1 MEETVKK
8 GIEVFIK
15 LSRKEKSKHICVW
28 VVILFFFLFLY
39 LFNQGIE
46 KKELIEENGN
56 QFEKAEVVEVVSE
69 KRNKDGSQQGTQM
82 IKVRLKSGEFKGE
95 VIEAT
100 NIDSYL
106 YGADCKVGTKV
117 IVQVSEYNGKVSAS
131 VYNYNRTA
139 ILFTMIGVFLFALV
153 LIGRRKGF
161 TSALGLIFTF
171 VCILYLYLPMLYLG
185 VSPFLSAV
193 IVTIL
198 TTLVTMYFIGGF
210 SKKTL
215 CAIIGTVGGVV
226 IAGVSASL
234 FGKLGHITGYN
245 VGDIETLLYIGQ
257 NSKLQIGGLLFSGI
271 LIASLG
277 AVMDVAM
284 SISTT
289 IEELHYHNPHLTRQ
303 ELFKSG
309 IKIGGDM
316 MGTMS
321 NTLIL
326 AFTGGSLSTL
336 MIFYAYDMP
345 FLQMMNSYEMGIEI
359 IQGIAGSLGVILTVP
374 FVSAIAAM
382 YMGRKTTESCEL
394 Q

>member
-1 MEETVKK
+1 MKK
-8 GIEVFIK
+8 SIEVFRS
-15 LSRKEKSKHICVW
+15 LSRKEKWQHFCVW
-28 VVILFFFLFLY
+28 GAIFLFL
-39 LFNQGIE
+39 LFLYFFNRGID
-46 KKELIEENGN
+46 KKELVEGNGN
-56 QFEKAEVVEVVSE
+56 QFERAEVVEIVSE
-69 KRNKDGSQQGTQM
+69 NRNADGSQQGTQE

-95 VIEAT
+95 VVEAT

-106 YGADCKVGTKV
+106 YGADCKVGTSV
-117 IVQVSEYNGKVSAS
+117 IVQVSAYDGKISAS
-131 VYNYNRTA
+131 VYNYNRTS
-139 ILFTMIGVFLFALV
+139 ILFAMIGVFLFTLV

-171 VCILYLYLPMLYLG
+171 ICILYLYLPMMYLG
-185 VSPFLSAV
+185 ASPFLSAV
-193 IVTIL
+193 VVTVL

-226 IAGVSASL
+226 MAGVSASL

-245 VGDIETLLYIGQ
+245 VSDIETLLYIGQ

-289 IEELHYHNPHLTRQ
+289 IEELHYHNPNLTKK

-345 FLQMMNSYEMGIEI
+345 FLQMINSYEMGIEI
-359 IQGIAGSLGVILTVP
+359 VQGIAGSLGVILTVP
-374 FVSAIAAM
+374 LVSAVASM
-382 YMGRKTTESCEL
+382 YMGRKTTG
-394 Q
+394 

>member
-1 MEETVKK
+1 MEDIVKK
-8 GIEVFIK
+8 SIKLFRKLNGKEKVKHILVWMGIVLFLVFIY
-15 LSRKEKSKHICVW
+15 
-28 VVILFFFLFLY
+28 F
-39 LFNQGIE
+39 FNQGID
-46 KKELIEENGN
+46 KKKLIEENGN
-56 QFEKAEVVEVVSE
+56 QFEKAEVVEIVSE
-69 KRNKDGSQQGTQM
+69 KRNEDGSQQGTQ
-82 IKVRLKSGEFKGE
+82 ILKVCLKSGKFKGNI
-95 VIEAT
+95 VEAT

-106 YGADCKVGTKV
+106 YGADCEVGLPV
-117 IVQVSEYNGKVSAS
+117 IVQVSEYDGQLSAS
-131 VYNYNRTA
+131 VYNYNRMT
-139 ILFTMIGVFLFALV
+139 ILFVMIGIFLLALM
-153 LIGRRKGF
+153 LIGKRKGF

-185 VSPFLSAV
+185 YSPFLSAV

-215 CAIIGTVGGVV
+215 CSIIGTVGGVV
-226 IAGVSASL
+226 IAGLFASL

-245 VGDIETLLYIGQ
+245 VEDIETLLYIGQ
-257 NSKLQIGGLLFSGI
+257 NSKRQIGGLLFSGI

-289 IEELHYHNPHLTRQ
+289 IEELHYHNPYMTKKA
-303 ELFKSG
+303 LFKSG

-336 MIFYAYDMP
+336 MIFYAYDIP
-345 FLQMMNSYEMGIEI
+345 FLQMMNSYEIGIEI
-359 IQGIAGSLGVILTVP
+359 MQGIAGSLGVILTVP
-374 FVSAIAAM
+374 LVSMIAAL
-382 YMGRKTTESCEL
+382 YMGKNNS
-394 Q
+394 

>member
-1 MEETVKK
+1 MEDIVKK
-8 GIEVFIK
+8 SIETFRN
-15 LSRKEKSKHICVW
+15 LSRREKTKHFCVW
-28 VVILFFFLFLY
+28 IAIFLFLLFLY
-39 LFNQGIE
+39 FFNQGID
-46 KKELIEENGN
+46 KKELIEDNGN
-56 QFEKAEVVEVVSE
+56 QFERAEVVEIISE
-69 KRNKDGSQQGTQM
+69 NRNKDGSQQGTQT

-95 VIEAT
+95 VVEAT

-106 YGADCKVGTKV
+106 YGADCKVGTSV
-117 IVQVSEYNGKVSAS
+117 IVQVSEYDGQISAS
-131 VYNYNRTA
+131 VYNYNRTM
-139 ILFTMIGVFLFALV
+139 ILFAMIGVFLLSLV

-171 VCILYLYLPMLYLG
+171 ICILYLYLPMMYLG
-185 VSPFLSAV
+185 ASPFLSAV
-193 IVTIL
+193 VVTVLI
-198 TTLVTMYFIGGF
+198 TLVTMYFIGGF

-234 FGKLGHITGYN
+234 FGKWGHITGYN
-245 VGDIETLLYIGQ
+245 VSDIETLLYLGQ

-289 IEELHYHNPHLTRQ
+289 IEELHYHNPHLTRH

-326 AFTGGSLSTL
+326 AFTGGLLSTL

-359 IQGIAGSLGVILTVP
+359 MQGIAGSLGVILTVP
-374 FVSAIAAM
+374 LVSAVAAM
-382 YMGRKTTESCEL
+382 YMGRKGC
-394 Q
+394 QV

>member
-1 MEETVKK
+1 MEDIVKK
-8 GIEVFIK
+8 SIKLFRKLNGKEKVKHILVWMGIVLFLVFIY
-15 LSRKEKSKHICVW
+15 
-28 VVILFFFLFLY
+28 F
-39 LFNQGIE
+39 FNQGID
-46 KKELIEENGN
+46 KKKLIEENGN
-56 QFEKAEVVEVVSE
+56 QFEKAEVVEIVSE
-69 KRNKDGSQQGTQM
+69 KRNEDGSQQGTQ
-82 IKVRLKSGEFKGE
+82 ILKVCLKSGKFKGNI
-95 VIEAT
+95 VEAT

-106 YGADCKVGTKV
+106 YGADCEVGLPV
-117 IVQVSEYNGKVSAS
+117 IVQVSEYDGQLSAS
-131 VYNYNRTA
+131 VYNYNRMT
-139 ILFTMIGVFLFALV
+139 ILFVMIGIFLLALM
-153 LIGRRKGF
+153 LIGKRKGF

-185 VSPFLSAV
+185 YSPFLSAV

-215 CAIIGTVGGVV
+215 CSIIGTVGGVV
-226 IAGVSASL
+226 ITGLFASL

-245 VGDIETLLYIGQ
+245 VEDIETLLYIGQ

-289 IEELHYHNPHLTRQ
+289 IEELHYHNPYMTKKA
-303 ELFKSG
+303 LFKSG

-336 MIFYAYDMP
+336 MIFYAYDIP
-345 FLQMMNSYEMGIEI
+345 FLQMMNSYEIGIEI
-359 IQGIAGSLGVILTVP
+359 MQGIAGSLGVILTVP
-374 FVSAIAAM
+374 LVSMIAAL
-382 YMGRKTTESCEL
+382 YMGKNNS
-394 Q
+394 

>member
-1 MEETVKK
+1 MEEFVKER
-8 GIEVFIK
+8 IESFRS
-15 LSRKEKSKHICVW
+15 LSKKEKSKHLCVW
-28 VVILFFFLFLY
+28 GMIFLFL
-39 LFNQGIE
+39 LFLCFFNKRIE

-56 QFEKAEVVEVVSE
+56 QFEKAEVVEIISE
-69 KRNKDGSQQGTQM
+69 NRNEDGSQQGTQK
-82 IKVRLKSGEFKGE
+82 IKVCLKSGEFKGE
-95 VIEAT
+95 VVEAT

-106 YGADCKVGTKV
+106 YGADCKEGTSV
-117 IVQVSEYNGKVSAS
+117 VVQISEYNGQISAS
-131 VYNYNRTA
+131 VYNYNRTM
-139 ILFTMIGVFLFALV
+139 ILFVMIGIFLLTLV

-193 IVTIL
+193 VVTIL

-245 VGDIETLLYIGQ
+245 VSDIETLLYIGQ

-289 IEELHYHNPHLTRQ
+289 IEELHYHNPQLTRR

-309 IKIGGDM
+309 IKLGGDM

-359 IQGIAGSLGVILTVP
+359 MQGIAGSLGVILTVP
-374 FVSAIAAM
+374 LVSAIAAM
-382 YMGRKTTESCEL
+382 YMGEKSPHSKNA
-394 Q
+394 

>member
-1 MEETVKK
+1 MKK
-8 GIEVFIK
+8 SIKLFRKLNGKEKVTHILVWMGIVLFLVFIY
-15 LSRKEKSKHICVW
+15 
-28 VVILFFFLFLY
+28 F
-39 LFNQGIE
+39 FNQGID
-46 KKELIEENGN
+46 KKKLIEENGN
-56 QFEKAEVVEVVSE
+56 QFEKAEVVEIVSE
-69 KRNKDGSQQGTQM
+69 KRNEDGSQQGTQ
-82 IKVRLKSGEFKGE
+82 ILKVCLKSGKFKGNI
-95 VIEAT
+95 VEAT

-106 YGADCKVGTKV
+106 YGADCEVGLPV
-117 IVQVSEYNGKVSAS
+117 IVQVSEYDGQLSAS
-131 VYNYNRTA
+131 VYNYNRMT
-139 ILFTMIGVFLFALV
+139 ILFVMIGIFLLALM
-153 LIGRRKGF
+153 LIGKRKGF

-185 VSPFLSAV
+185 YSPFLSAV

-215 CAIIGTVGGVV
+215 CSIIGTVGGVV
-226 IAGVSASL
+226 IAGLFASL

-245 VGDIETLLYIGQ
+245 VEDIETLLYIGQ

-289 IEELHYHNPHLTRQ
+289 IEELHYHNPYMTKKA
-303 ELFKSG
+303 LFKSG

-336 MIFYAYDMP
+336 MIFYAYDIP
-345 FLQMMNSYEMGIEI
+345 FLQMMNSYEIGIEI
-359 IQGIAGSLGVILTVP
+359 MQGIAGSLGVILTVP
-374 FVSAIAAM
+374 LVSMIAAL
-382 YMGRKTTESCEL
+382 YMGKSNS
-394 Q
+394 